1 MNVEPILIKRYA
13 EERLY
18 NTQSAGYVTL
28 QDLADMVL
36 GRIKFIV
43 RDAKTGADITL
54 DYLKRLN

>member
-13 EERLY
+13 GKRLY

-28 QDLADMVL
+28 QDLANMVL
-36 GRIKFIV
+36 GRIRFIV
-43 RDAKTGADITL
+43 RDAETGADITL